1 MLITINYVMYF
12 EDLYIYSHRISF
24 FSIWNYS
31 KQLPIYSLT
40 CFTEQWN
47 RTIKESIFLFL
58 FYPFHCHAS
67 IGFSTVNKNNYVC
80 EFFPQQEKS
89 KLIQKWHQLCHCKGF
104 IKIIISIRILSSTHN
119 NRTTFIYKFDY
130 LKGILRFLS
139 YDVSISNNHFVIFR
153 FLNQFR
159 SFFWTKNW
167 QGWNSFSKYQFSPMM
182 LIFCMF

>member
-1 MLITINYVMYF
+1 MCEKVENIMKPLNANYHQLRNVF
-12 EDLYIYSHRISF
+12 SRSVYIKSSDIL

-80 EFFPQQEKS
+80 EFFPQQEES
-89 KLIQKWHQLCHCKGF
+89 KLIQKWHQLYCCKGF
-104 IKIIISIRILSSTHN
+104 IKIIIPIKILSSTHN
-119 NRTTFIYKFDY
+119 NRTTFFI
-130 LKGILRFLS
+130 
-139 YDVSISNNHFVIFR
+139 N
-153 FLNQFR
+153 
-159 SFFWTKNW
+159 
-167 QGWNSFSKYQFSPMM
+167 
-182 LIFCMF
+182 LII